1 MEYKSFFTNRGIIAN
16 DSITLEENGVLKNDP
31 KERVEVFNNFYV
43 YTLETTSGK
52 RPYSIDNPYSP
63 SQDRATVTKIVESY
77 KNHPSVVKIK
87 GNILTCSLSF
97 DLPPACKKE
106 I

>member
-1 MEYKSFFTNRGIIAN
+1 MEYKPFFTNRGIIAN

-43 YTLETTSGK
+43 YTLETTSGI

-77 KNHPSVVKIK
+77 KNHPSAV
-87 GNILTCSLSF
+87 NI
-97 DLPPACKKE
+97 
-106 I
+106 